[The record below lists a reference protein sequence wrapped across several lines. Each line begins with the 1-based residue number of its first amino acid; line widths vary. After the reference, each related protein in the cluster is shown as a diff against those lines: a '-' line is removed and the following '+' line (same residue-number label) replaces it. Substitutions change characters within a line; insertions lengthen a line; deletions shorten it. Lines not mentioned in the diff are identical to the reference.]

1 MKKIIILISLLLTLI
16 VLGWI
21 AFSLSNKDGVTDSE
35 YIEFAVKDTNSVT
48 KIIISDAFSNK
59 FTLVRNGN
67 DWTDEN
73 GGCILQ
79 SSAHYILEALGNI
92 SLKGYLSEKSHKQFI
107 KLMSASHTKVEIFQ
121 DGEWTKTWY
130 IGPSSQDHNGQIM
143 MLETAED
150 GKSAN
155 PVMMQIKG
163 MTGIIEPRFFA
174 DPRKWAC
181 TKIFELEMEQIAS
194 VDVKYAKEGFRN
206 FHLDA
211 KGNRYSLTQNGQKVS
226 QVDTMNIY
234 RYLQG
239 YKKIHFELANYEL
252 SKKQCD
258 SLKRTTP
265 FCVLTVKEKQGKTTK
280 LRMFKITSKEP
291 QRNEF
296 GEMENMDMNK
306 FWCEL
311 PSGELVKCQYFVFNP
326 LIMGHVFFPGMEA
339 KFPQEFKLAN

>member
-1 MKKIIILISLLLTLI
+1 MKKIITLISLAAVLI
-16 VLGWI
+16 ILGWF
-21 AFSLSNKDGVTDSE
+21 AFDLSRKDGISDSE

-48 KIIISDAFSNK
+48 KIIISDAFSNT
-59 FTLVRNGN
+59 FTLVRKGN
-67 DWTDEN
+67 EWTDKN
-73 GGCILQ
+73 GGCIMQ

-92 SLKGYLSEKSHKQFI
+92 SLKGYLSKDSHKQFI

-130 IGPSSQDHNGQIM
+130 IGPSAQDHNGQIM
-143 MLETAED
+143 LLETEED
-150 GKSAN
+150 GKSSK

-181 TKIFELEMEQIAS
+181 TKIFGLEMEEIAS
-194 VDVKYAKEGFRN
+194 VDIKYPLEPTRN
-206 FHLDA
+206 FHITA
-211 KGNRYSLTQNGQKVS
+211 KGNRFKLTQNGRKIPN
-226 QVDTMNIY
+226 VDTLNIY

-239 YKKIHFELANYEL
+239 YKNIHFELANYEL

-258 SLKRTTP
+258 SLKQTTP
-265 FCVLTVKEKQGKTTK
+265 FCVLSLREKKGMSTK
-280 LRMFKITSKEP
+280 LRMFKIATKEA

-306 FWCEL
+306 FWCQL
-311 PSGELVKCQYFVFNP
+311 PNGDLVKCQYFVFNP
-326 LIMGHVFFPGMEA
+326 LIMGYVFFPGMETA
-339 KFPQEFKLAN
+339 IPKKNP

>member
-1 MKKIIILISLLLTLI
+1 MKKIVILISLSVLLI
-16 VLGWI
+16 ILGWLAI
-21 AFSLSNKDGVTDSE
+21 DLTRKDGVTDSE

-48 KIIISDAFSNK
+48 KIIISDAFSNS
-59 FTLVRNGN
+59 FTLVRKGN
-67 DWTDEN
+67 EWTDKN
-73 GGCILQ
+73 GGCIMQ

-92 SLKGYLSEKSHKQFI
+92 SLKGYLSDNSHKQFV
-107 KLMSASHTKVEIFQ
+107 KLMSSSHTKVEIFQ

-130 IGPSSQDHNGQIM
+130 IGPSAQDHNGQIM
-143 MLETAED
+143 LLETAEN
-150 GKSAN
+150 GKSKS

-181 TKIFELEMEQIAS
+181 TNIFELEMEEIAS
-194 VDVKYAKEGFRN
+194 VDIKYPTERNRN
-206 FHLDA
+206 FNLKA
-211 KGNRYSLTQNGQKVS
+211 KGNRFTLSQNGKKIPG
-226 QVDTMNIY
+226 VDTLNIY

-258 SLKRTTP
+258 SLKQTIP
-265 FCVLTVKEKQGKTTK
+265 FCVLSLKEKKGKTTK
-280 LRMFKITSKEP
+280 LRMFKIATKEA

-306 FWCEL
+306 FWCQL
-311 PSGELVKCQYFVFNP
+311 PNGELVKCQYFVFNP
-326 LIMGHVFFPGMEA
+326 LIMGYVFFPGMEMA
-339 KFPQEFKLAN
+339 LPK

>member
-1 MKKIIILISLLLTLI
+1 MKKIVILSSLVVVLIIL
-16 VLGWI
+16 GWF
-21 AFSLSNKDGVTDSE
+21 AFDLSRKDGVTDSE
-35 YIEFAVKDTNSVT
+35 YIEFAVKDTNTVS
-48 KIIISDAFSNK
+48 KIIISDAFSNT
-59 FTLVRNGN
+59 FTLVRKGN
-67 DWTDEN
+67 EWTDKD
-73 GGCILQ
+73 GGCIMQ

-92 SLKGYLSEKSHKQFI
+92 SLKGYLSDKSHKQFV

-130 IGPSSQDHNGQIM
+130 IGPSAQDHNGQIM
-143 MLETAED
+143 LLETAEN
-150 GKSAN
+150 GKSAS

-181 TKIFELEMEQIAS
+181 TNIFELEMEEIAS
-194 VDVKYAKEGFRN
+194 VDIKYPTEPKRN
-206 FHLDA
+206 FNLKA
-211 KGNRYSLTQNGQKVS
+211 NGNRFALTQNGKKIPG
-226 QVDTMNIY
+226 VDTLNIY

-258 SLKRTTP
+258 SLKKTKP
-265 FCVLTVKEKQGKTTK
+265 FCVLSIKEKKGSSTK
-280 LRMFKITSKEP
+280 LRMFKIASKEA

-306 FWCEL
+306 FWCQL
-311 PSGELVKCQYFVFNP
+311 PNGELVKCQYFVFNP
-326 LIMGHVFFPGMEA
+326 LIMGYVFFPGMETASA
-339 KFPQEFKLAN
+339 K